1 MNNAIRLRNTACRQ
15 GANRPDRTIRVGEV
29 VQQLVDNQL
38 SPRQEASDAIG
49 KLWHQLLPAELVQHS
64 RITELSGG
72 QLKIRVDSASYRYEL
87 QLCSSGL
94 LGELQRLCPQAR
106 VKEIKLV
113 LD

>member
-1 MNNAIRLRNTACRQ
+1 MLYNVASRR
-15 GANRPDRTIRVGEV
+15 GASRPDRTVRVGEV

-38 SPRQEASDAIG
+38 SPRQTALDLLD
-49 KLWHQLLPAELVQHS
+49 KLWRQLLPAELVRHS
-64 RITELSGG
+64 RIAELSGG
-72 QLKIRVDSASYRYEL
+72 QLKVQADSASYMYEL

-94 LGELQRLCPQAR
+94 LGELQRLCPQVR

>member
-1 MNNAIRLRNTACRQ
+1 MLYNIASRRR
-15 GANRPDRTIRVGEV
+15 ANRPDRAVRVGEV

-38 SPRQEASDAIG
+38 SPRQTALDLLN
-49 KLWHQLLPAELVQHS
+49 KLWRQLLPIELVRHS
-64 RITELSGG
+64 KIVELSGG
-72 QLKIRVDSASYRYEL
+72 QLKVQVDSASYMYEL

-94 LGELQRLCPQAR
+94 LGELQRLCPQVR